1 MKTFRDYLTESVKE
15 YKMRI
20 KVAGIDEA
28 PDMNKFE
35 TIFEKYGLTS
45 MSTFKKTPIQ
55 EHPQDFFNIKNSDV
69 YISDASF
76 SYPVTSHELFHY
88 IQEEIGLSGSQVVV
102 IPSGH
107 PEEIAREDALADE
120 GKEYVSLLDSEYA
133 QEGHEIEYG
142 DEFVGNFLKELETR
156 QYEYATGEK
165 TPAAKTTNDDPVN
178 TAPVMSDRGNHELG
192 KR

>member
-20 KVAGIDEA
+20 KVAGLDEA
-28 PDMNKFE
+28 PDMDKFE
-35 TIFEKYGLTS
+35 TIFEKYGLNS
-45 MSTFKKTPIQ
+45 MSSFKKTPIQ

-76 SYPVTSHELFHY
+76 SYPVTSHELYHY

-107 PEEIAREDALADE
+107 PEEIAREEAA
-120 GKEYVSLLDSEYA
+120 GKGNEEYVTLLDSDFE

-142 DEFVGNFLKELETR
+142 DEFVGNFLKELETH
-156 QYEYATGEK
+156 QYEFDAGK